1 MILQHIGLFAT
12 QPSIARIFSSLSP
25 SKIDHGVFIVP
36 LIKMLWCSGDTW
48 TVSLRAKNLS
58 EYRTSKKKKRKKGFH
73 THSTPIDIIADVKFG
88 NFDSFLK
95 LAITYYSIMI
105 ISTLPFIFD
114 TNERRKTHTH
124 THTRTIPYRRTFLFI
139 CRTRENFRNRNRFII
154 ILLKTRSW

>member
-58 EYRTSKKKKRKKGFH
+58 EYRTSKKKKEKEGFPHPFHANRYYCRCKIWKFRFVFKTGDYLLFDNDNIDVTVYLRHEWKK
-73 THSTPIDIIADVKFG
+73 K
-88 NFDSFLK
+88 N
-95 LAITYYSIMI
+95 
-105 ISTLPFIFD
+105 
-114 TNERRKTHTH
+114 THTH
-124 THTRTIPYRRTFLFI
+124 THAQFPIEEHSSLSVE
-139 CRTRENFRNRNRFII
+139 REKTLEIVI
-154 ILLKTRSW
+154 VLLLSS

>member
-58 EYRTSKKKKRKKGFH
+58 EYRTSKKKKRERRV
-73 THSTPIDIIADVKFG
+73 STPIPHQSILLHIYRCKIWKFRFVFKTGDYLLFDNDNIDVTVYLRHEWKKK
-88 NFDSFLK
+88 NTH
-95 LAITYYSIMI
+95 TY
-105 ISTLPFIFD
+105 
-114 TNERRKTHTH
+114 THTH
-124 THTRTIPYRRTFLFI
+124 NSLSKNIPLYLSNERKL
-139 CRTRENFRNRNRFII
+139 
-154 ILLKTRSW
+154 